1 MFKTCY
7 GDEVQI
13 VGIAGPSANII
24 SSFWSDEMKAAIVVD
39 ETSRA
44 MMTAGPGTQGF
55 RYRLQNFVVTASS
68 STSLKKTLQVVKNT
82 LWWNH
87 MASFLI
93 IDSPTPLNNGC
104 SKAFN
109 IL

>member
-1 MFKTCY
+1 MNVFKICY
-7 GDEVQI
+7 SYEVQT
-13 VGIAGPSANII
+13 VGITGPSADIV
-24 SSFWSDEMKAAIVVD
+24 SSFWSDEMKAAIIVD

-44 MMTAGPGTQGF
+44 MTTAGPGTQGLQ
-55 RYRLQNFVVTASS
+55 YKLQNFVVTASS

-93 IDSPTPLNNGC
+93 IESPTP
-104 SKAFN
+104 
-109 IL
+109 